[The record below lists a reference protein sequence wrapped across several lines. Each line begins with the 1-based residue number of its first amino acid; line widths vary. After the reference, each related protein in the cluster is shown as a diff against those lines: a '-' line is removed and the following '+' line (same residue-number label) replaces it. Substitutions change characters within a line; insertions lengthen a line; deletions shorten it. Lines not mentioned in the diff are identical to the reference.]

1 LIVVAKSPNQ
11 DPNKKE
17 HANETCP
24 AIAQLG
30 TWLPHS
36 IYLPWRK
43 IGPIWNSLEL
53 LRELLLLFR
62 ETKNTLR
69 NCHGFGFAELPNQP
83 ILLPS
88 CSELGLESRL
98 IEQKM
103 RCRIRDPSV
112 ESWAGMG
119 TGAQRYVCVARTS
132 GLVQRGFGRSGTAG
146 PKEGSHR

>member
-1 LIVVAKSPNQ
+1 MRRVP
-11 DPNKKE
+11 
-17 HANETCP
+17 
-24 AIAQLG
+24 QLRNLG
-30 TWLPHS
+30 LG
-36 IYLPWRK
+36 YLTLSTYLGERQV
-43 IGPIWNSLEL
+43 PIWNSLEL

-69 NCHGFGFAELPNQP
+69 NCHGFGFAELRNQP

-88 CSELGLESRL
+88 CGELGLESRL

-132 GLVQRGFGRSGTAG
+132 GLVRRGFGRSGTAG
-146 PKEGSHR
+146 PKEGSHRQHSQSRFSTFFLF